1 MRNFND
7 WLESFM
13 PSIADYKYYV
23 DFKKVF
29 NNVDDIK
36 IPLNILNS
44 LIGSKSIE
52 EDFKSIISVY
62 PETLR
67 SATLLGRRFLGID
80 QSEQFLQLS
89 KARREELNDIGKRS
103 DYLTR
108 LQKQAKLF
116 KDNEV
121 KVINDNRIHYGA
133 ELPF

>member
-7 WLESFM
+7 WLESFR
-13 PSIADYKYYV
+13 PSIANYKYYV
-23 DFKKVF
+23 DFNKVF
-29 NNVDDIK
+29 NNVDNIK

-89 KARREELNDIGKRS
+89 KARREELNDIGKRT
-103 DYLTR
+103 DYLER